1 LSEIAPR
8 LSLKGYIRMD
18 QHTYLEGI
26 LSIRAALEADS
37 RPIHTVYI
45 SRKQRDY
52 DVLKFEK
59 WVKRLGVAVERVS
72 DAVIADYAGGS
83 SHGGVIARVGE
94 RRMVGLGELL
104 TPHPPTP
111 SPTQA
116 GRGGGSSN
124 DPYLPDNIVDL
135 SEKSEKLEVPDSFPD
150 SPLSPLAWERGLG
163 GEGQRL
169 RAPFIVMLDGVED
182 PYNFGQAVRAFYAA
196 GADGLVVRPRN
207 WMSAAGV
214 VARASAG
221 ASERIRTA
229 VAETAQ
235 EAADFFRARGLTI
248 AVADKER
255 AVSLYNADLTVP
267 LFLLIGGEKRGVTR
281 SFADAADLRLR
292 IPYGRAFAPS
302 LGTTPAAAAIA
313 FEIMRQRIAR

>member
-1 LSEIAPR
+1 ME
-8 LSLKGYIRMD
+8 

-37 RPIHTVYI
+37 RPIHAVYI
-45 SRKQRDY
+45 SRRQRDH
-52 DVLKFEK
+52 DILKFEK
-59 WVKRLGVAVERVS
+59 WVRHLGVPVERVP
-72 DAVIADYAGGS
+72 DEVIVGYAGGTT
-83 SHGGVIARVGE
+83 HGGIVARVGE
-94 RRMVGLGELL
+94 RRMVGLETLL
-104 TPHPPTP
+104 TP
-111 SPTQA
+111 
-116 GRGGGSSN
+116 
-124 DPYLPDNIVDL
+124 LPQ
-135 SEKSEKLEVPDSFPD
+135 
-150 SPLSPLAWERGLG
+150 
-163 GEGQRL
+163 GEGTGV
-169 RAPFIVMLDGVED
+169 RASPFIVMLDGVED

-207 WMSAAGV
+207 WMSAAAV
-214 VARASAG
+214 VARSSAG
-221 ASERIRTA
+221 ASERISTA

-255 AVSLYNADLTVP
+255 AVSLYEADLTVP

-292 IPYGRAFAPS
+292 IPYGRAFQPA

-313 FEIMRQRIAR
+313 FEIMRQRMYRR

>member
-1 LSEIAPR
+1 ME
-8 LSLKGYIRMD
+8 
-18 QHTYLEGI
+18 QHTYLEGA
-26 LSIRAALEADS
+26 LSIRAALEANS
-37 RPIHTVYI
+37 RPIHAVYI

-52 DVLKFEK
+52 DILKFEK
-59 WVKRLGVAVERVS
+59 WVKRLGVPVERVS
-72 DAVIADYAGGS
+72 DDVIAGYAGGT
-83 SHGGVIARVGE
+83 SHGGIIARVGE
-94 RRMVGLGELL
+94 RRMVSLDELL
-104 TPHPPTP
+104 APTP
-111 SPTQA
+111 
-116 GRGGGSSN
+116 
-124 DPYLPDNIVDL
+124 L
-135 SEKSEKLEVPDSFPD
+135 
-150 SPLSPLAWERGLG
+150 
-163 GEGQRL
+163 
-169 RAPFIVMLDGVED
+169 APFVVMLDGVED

-214 VARASAG
+214 VARSSAG

-235 EAADFFRARGLTI
+235 EAADFFRARGLVI

-255 AVSLYNADLTVP
+255 AVTLYEADLTAP

-292 IPYGRAFAPS
+292 IPYGRDFKPA

-313 FEIMRQRIAR
+313 FEIMRQRMYR